1 MAAQPIVTLSPQTTF
16 VIQTN
21 FFFIRFPTKMA
32 NIITEERLESKC
44 QDWRSRQK

>member
-1 MAAQPIVTLSPQTTF
+1 MAARPIVTLSPQATI

-21 FFFIRFPTKMA
+21 FFIRFPVKMA
-32 NIITEERLESKC
+32 NIITEECLESKC